1 MYGTT
6 GSVILGANA
15 ALGAPFKGSNLKIL
29 VIRLS
34 AIGDTIHSLP
44 VAAAIKRRLP
54 DAHIGWVVE
63 PMSAPLV
70 TNNPAV
76 DEVFI
81 LPRKE
86 WIKKLASP
94 LNWGNIAHEAG
105 VFWSDIRS
113 KNYDVVLDMQGLLKS
128 ALCTVASGAPKRIGF
143 SHTRE
148 GAGMFLTDKV
158 EVGNYFAPDRH
169 IVRVN
174 LEIASY
180 LFRTLGLSPA
190 IADEEIEFPLPVV
203 PETSRQRVNDLLRGQ
218 SNVAV
223 LLPGTT
229 WSSKIWP
236 KEKWID
242 LALQLGDTGM
252 PLILAGGPSEKKT
265 NSEIADS
272 LKSGGIQVLDI
283 TGETSLLDLIAL
295 YQKSRLVIGLDSGP
309 MHLAAAVGVPK
320 VVGIFGATPY
330 RRLEPLGSQSRA
342 VSLHLSCQPCFEA
355 VCPLST
361 NACLEELSADEV
373 MHSVNDLL

>member
-1 MYGTT
+1 MK
-6 GSVILGANA
+6 VLI
-15 ALGAPFKGSNLKIL
+15 
-29 VIRLS
+29 IRLS

-44 VAAAIKRRLP
+44 VAAAIKRRIP
-54 DAHIGWVVE
+54 EAQIGWVVE

-76 DEVFI
+76 DEVFV
-81 LPRKE
+81 LPRKG

-94 LNWGNIAHEAG
+94 LNWASVAQEAHA
-105 VFWSDIRS
+105 FWSDIRN

-148 GAGMFLTDKV
+148 GAGLFLTDKV
-158 EVGNYFAPDRH
+158 EVGNYFALDKH

-180 LFRTLGLSPA
+180 LFRTLGLAPT
-190 IADEEIEFPLPVV
+190 IKDEEIEFPLPEI
-203 PETSRQRVNDLLRGQ
+203 PETSRQKIDKLLTGQ

-229 WSSKIWP
+229 WTSKIWTSQ
-236 KEKWID
+236 KWID
-242 LALQLGDTGM
+242 LAGKLCEIRM

-265 NSEIADS
+265 NSAIADS
-272 LKSGGIQVLDI
+272 LKSGGIQVLDV

-309 MHLAAAVGVPK
+309 MHLAAAVGMPK

-330 RRLEPLGSQSRA
+330 KRLEPLGPQSRA

-355 VCPLST
+355 ICPLST
-361 NACLEELSADEV
+361 NACLEELSANEV
-373 MHSVNDLL
+373 MRSVNDLLLQ